1 MNGEIQEGITGPEES
16 ISEFGPDERSV
27 RQANIAAGRAVGE
40 LVRTTMGPLGMDKLL
55 VDRSGMGI
63 VTNNGAS
70 ILREIV
76 EHPVGD
82 MIADVAVSQEDE
94 VNDGTTTAATV
105 AAELLGEAEELI
117 DQDVHPTTIVNGY
130 LAAERHV
137 IEKLQAD
144 AVEIDANDTERLLQ
158 IARTSMSGKSIN
170 ADANIPELVVEAV
183 QTVATDDG
191 VDVDDVRTEKITGA
205 RIVESFLTDSVQIG
219 KERADSSS
227 PYRVEDADVA
237 VLNKPV
243 EAREFNSESEIN
255 IRSTGE
261 FDRLGD
267 SERSEAIA
275 IAEHLD
281 DVGVDAVIGGE
292 NIQEVTRAFLAK
304 KGIYVIRRADDE
316 DVQAAA
322 KATGAEIIGDPRDIT
337 ADDLGHA
344 EVVEEIDV
352 GGERKT
358 SIEGPETDRVATLV
372 LYGSTKD
379 VVDEVERAV
388 EDALSAVTLVLN
400 EPKILPGGGATETA
414 AGLELR
420 EWATQHETREQ
431 LAIQAFA
438 HALEVVPRT
447 LAENAGV
454 NPIDGVVDVRAAQ
467 STGTPTAGLD
477 GETGEVVDA
486 LAAGIVEPPA
496 VKAHSIRAA
505 TQAAVAILR
514 IDDALP
520 KREEVPDDMPG
531 DGMGGPGGMGG
542 GGMGGMGGL

>member
-1 MNGEIQEGITGPEES
+1 MNGSIREGITGPEDS

-27 RQANIAAGRAVGE
+27 RQANIAAGRAVGD
-40 LVRTTMGPLGMDKLL
+40 LVRTTMGPRGMDKLL

-70 ILREIV
+70 ILRETV

-82 MIADVAVSQEDE
+82 LIADVAVSQEDE

-105 AAELLGEAEELI
+105 AAELLAEAEALI

-130 LAAERHV
+130 LAAAEHAT
-137 IEKLQAD
+137 EQLAGD
-144 AVEIDANDTERLLQ
+144 AVEIDPSDTERLTQ
-158 IARTSMSGKSIN
+158 IARTAMSGKSVK
-170 ADANIPELVVEAV
+170 ADANIPELVVEAA
-183 QTVATDDG
+183 QQVATDDG

-205 RIVESFLTDSVQIG
+205 QVVDSFLADSIQVG
-219 KERADSSS
+219 KERADASS

-237 VLNKPV
+237 VINKPI
-243 EAREFNSESEIN
+243 EARELKGDSEVN
-255 IRSTGE
+255 FLSTDE
-261 FDRLGD
+261 FDGIRDG
-267 SERSEAIA
+267 ERSEAIA

-281 DVGVDAVIGGE
+281 DLGVDAVIGGE
-292 NIQEVTRAFLAK
+292 DIQQVTRSFLAQ
-304 KGIYVIRRADDE
+304 KGIYVVRRADDE
-316 DVQAAA
+316 DVRAAA
-322 KATGAEIIGDPRDIT
+322 KATGAEIITDPRDMT
-337 ADDLGHA
+337 VEDLGHA
-344 EVVEEIDV
+344 DIVEEIDV

-358 SIEGPETDRVATLV
+358 SIKGPQTQQIATLV
-372 LYGSTKD
+372 LYGSTTD

-388 EDALSAVTLVLN
+388 EDALSAVALALN

-414 AGLELR
+414 VALELR

-447 LAENAGV
+447 LAENAGI
-454 NPIDGVVDVRAAQ
+454 NPVDGVVDVRAAQ
-467 STGTPTAGLD
+467 STGTPTAGID

-496 VKAHSIRAA
+496 VKRHSIQAA
-505 TQAAVAILR
+505 TDAAAAILR

-520 KREEVPDDMPG
+520 KREETPDEMPG
-531 DGMGGPGGMGG
+531 GGMGGAGGMGG
-542 GGMGGMGGL
+542 GMDGL